1 MAWKRHLNV
10 SSQKGSDDGSLENI
24 QSPTATALDSLIPAG
39 RSSLKP
45 ETRHPETEVLKHV
58 PPIIHVVDDDP
69 SFRTAVTRLLRAAKY
84 EVRGYASASEFL
96 DFDPYA
102 NPGCILLDLRMPG
115 ASGLDLQQSL
125 AQMEER
131 LPIIFLTGHG
141 DIPASVRAMK
151 AGAVD
156 FLTKPVRREALL
168 RAVQNALGVD
178 AKGRAAR
185 AVLRELHD
193 RYENLTPREREVL
206 AHVVS
211 GKLNKQIAFD
221 LGAAER
227 TIKAHRASIMDK
239 LGVQSV
245 AELARLAQE
254 LGIQPIR

>member
-1 MAWKRHLNV
+1 
-10 SSQKGSDDGSLENI
+10 
-24 QSPTATALDSLIPAG
+24 
-39 RSSLKP
+39 
-45 ETRHPETEVLKHV
+45 
-58 PPIIHVVDDDP
+58 
-69 SFRTAVTRLLRAAKY
+69 
-84 EVRGYASASEFL
+84 
-96 DFDPYA
+96 
-102 NPGCILLDLRMPG
+102 
-115 ASGLDLQQSL
+115 
-125 AQMEER
+125 MEER

-156 FLTKPVRREALL
+156 FLTKPVGRDALL
-168 RAVQNALGVD
+168 NAVKNALDVD

-185 AVLRELHD
+185 AALRELQN

-227 TIKAHRASIMDK
+227 TIKAHRASHH
-239 LGVQSV
+239 GEARVQSV
-245 AELARLAQE
+245 AELVRLAQE

>member
-1 MAWKRHLNV
+1 M
-10 SSQKGSDDGSLENI
+10 SI
-24 QSPTATALDSLIPAG
+24 
-39 RSSLKP
+39 
-45 ETRHPETEVLKHV
+45 
-58 PPIIHVVDDDP
+58 PIIHVVDDDL

-84 EVRGYASASEFL
+84 EVRGYRSASEFL
-96 DFDPYA
+96 DSNPCAD
-102 NPGCILLDLRMPG
+102 PGCILLDLRMPG
-115 ASGLDLQQSL
+115 VSGSDLQQSL
-125 AQMEER
+125 ANMDEP

-156 FLTKPVRREALL
+156 FLTKPVPRDTLL
-168 RAVQNALGVD
+168 RAVQSALDVD
-178 AKGRAAR
+178 AKERAAR
-185 AVLRELHD
+185 AVLRELRNH
-193 RYENLTPREREVL
+193 YEDLTPREREVL

-221 LGAAER
+221 LGTTER

-245 AELARLAQE
+245 AELVRLAQA

>member
-1 MAWKRHLNV
+1 MPL
-10 SSQKGSDDGSLENI
+10 
-24 QSPTATALDSLIPAG
+24 
-39 RSSLKP
+39 
-45 ETRHPETEVLKHV
+45 
-58 PPIIHVVDDDP
+58 PIIHVVDDDP
-69 SFRTAVTRLLRAAKY
+69 CFRTAVTRLLRAAKY
-84 EVRGYASASEFL
+84 EVRCYASASEFL
-96 DFDPYA
+96 DSDPCS

-125 AQMEER
+125 ERMEER

-168 RAVQNALGVD
+168 SAIQNALDVD
-178 AKGRAAR
+178 AKARAGRA
-185 AVLRELHD
+185 VFRELLD

-206 AHVVS
+206 AHVVG

-227 TIKAHRASIMDK
+227 TIKAHRASIMEK
-239 LGVQSV
+239 LRVQSV
-245 AELARLAQE
+245 AELVRLAQE
-254 LGIQPIR
+254 LGIQPMR

>member
-1 MAWKRHLNV
+1 M
-10 SSQKGSDDGSLENI
+10 SI
-24 QSPTATALDSLIPAG
+24 
-39 RSSLKP
+39 
-45 ETRHPETEVLKHV
+45 
-58 PPIIHVVDDDP
+58 PIIHVVDDDP
-69 SFRTAVTRLLRAAKY
+69 SFRTAVTRLLRAAKF
-84 EVRGYASASEFL
+84 EVRGYGSAAEFL
-96 DFDPYA
+96 DSDSCA
-102 NPGCILLDLRMPG
+102 EPGCILLDLQMPG
-115 ASGLDLQQSL
+115 ASGFDLQQSL
-125 AQMEER
+125 ARMEER

-206 AHVVS
+206 IHVVS
-211 GKLNKQIAFD
+211 GKLNKQIAYN
-221 LGAAER
+221 LGTAER

-254 LGIQPIR
+254 LGIEPIR